1 MDFALDIETNG
12 LHPWDNGRVLLITI
26 KGPDGKI
33 TQLRGS
39 ERDKIMALKPI
50 LEDPN
55 HCKIIHRSSFD
66 ATWMAVHYGIFITNI
81 FDTKLAETII
91 QGEGEY
97 AKTGLKDCLIKYKLA
112 KLDKSVVTSFIGQD
126 HEDFTV
132 EQLVYAAADV
142 EFMHKLKAKQ
152 EKILHEM
159 GLDTLM
165 SLENKVAEVTYRM
178 RVNGIAF
185 DRKRWMEIADHY
197 QGIYTALESK
207 LDSHFK
213 NIKTELKS
221 KQAKLFETVEQ
232 EKEVTIGTKWS
243 SPAQVKKH
251 FSYLGPFVYDDLPK
265 MKGIDPWLDIFI
277 QMNDISKYVT
287 TYGYGWFET
296 ERGQTISKDGRVH
309 TDFAQIVSTGRY
321 SSSFPNLQQIPKA
334 TEHRSAFIAEK
345 GNVLVS
351 GDFTGQ
357 EIAIMAYGS
366 QDEVW
371 LTALR
376 EGKDVHSIMAA
387 EFFPTQWKASK
398 EKGCSFP
405 KKCKCKGHLAIRD
418 KAKTYNFGLPYGKTA
433 PTLAVDLG
441 VPVEEA
447 KNTVAKYKTATP
459 DLTAWLKEN
468 GNRAIEYSE
477 IRTLEPFSRYRNLK
491 RTPEKWHKRNQGY
504 NTPVQGTGGD
514 MLKLALWYVYEA
526 SKKFKTVKVILCVHD
541 EIITECSKKES
552 VKWSQELQKQM
563 ERAADF
569 VTEKGLIKVDP
580 KISERWKLAEAD

>member
-26 KGPDGKI
+26 KGPDGKF

-39 ERDKIMALKPI
+39 ERDKIMHLKPI
-50 LEDPN
+50 LEDPS
-55 HCKIIHRSSFD
+55 HCIIIHRSSFD
-66 ATWMAVHYGIFITNI
+66 ATWMAVHYGIFINNI

-97 AKTGLKDCLIKYKLA
+97 AKTGLKDCLIRYKLA
-112 KLDKSVVTSFIGQD
+112 KLDKSVVKSFIGQD

-142 EFMHKLKAKQ
+142 EFMHALKAKQ
-152 EKILHEM
+152 EKIITKM

-165 SLENKVAEVTYRM
+165 KLENKVAEVTYRM
-178 RVNGIAF
+178 RVNGIGF
-185 DRKRWMEIADHY
+185 DRKKWMSIADHY
-197 QGIYTALESK
+197 QKIYNELEHK
-207 LDSHFK
+207 LDSHF
-213 NIKTELKS
+213 NNVKTELKA
-221 KQAKLFETVEQ
+221 KQAKLFESVTQ
-232 EKEVTIGTKWS
+232 DKEVTIETKWS

-251 FSYLGPFVYDDLPK
+251 FAYLGKFVYDDLPK
-265 MKGIDPWLDIFI
+265 MKGKDPWLDIFI
-277 QMNDISKYVT
+277 QMNEISKYVT

-296 ERGQTISKDGRVH
+296 ERGQTISQDGRVH
-309 TDFAQIVSTGRY
+309 TDFSQIVSTGRY
-321 SSSFPNLQQIPKA
+321 SSSFPNLQQIPKP
-334 TEHRSAFIAEK
+334 TEHRRAFVAEK
-345 GNVLVS
+345 GNMLVS

-387 EFFPTQWKASK
+387 DFFPDAWKAGK
-398 EKGCSFP
+398 VKGCSFP
-405 KKCKCKGHLAIRD
+405 KKCSCPQHLKIRD
-418 KAKTYNFGLPYGKTA
+418 RAKTYNFGLPYGKTA

-441 VPVEEA
+441 VPVAEA
-447 KNTVAKYKTATP
+447 KATVAKYKTLTP
-459 DLTAWLKEN
+459 DLTQWLKDN
-468 GNRAIEYSE
+468 AEYALKWSE

-491 RTPEKWHKRNQGY
+491 RTVEPWHKRNQGY

-526 SKKFKTVKVILCVHD
+526 SKKFKTVKVVLCVHD
-541 EIITECSKKES
+541 EIITECSKKEAQA
-552 VKWSQELQKQM
+552 WSKVMKAEM

-569 VTEKGLIKVDP
+569 VTEEGLIKVEP
-580 KISERWKLAEAD
+580 KIAETW